1 MNAGSIGL
9 LALWGSVAVS
19 GLAVVGRWLVP
30 TKRAAVLRIL
40 GVATLVAS
48 AAILALAVAL
58 LGGDFSLEYVARTT
72 SLATP
77 WPYRLAALWGAM
89 EGSLLFYAT
98 LTLLIGWIA
107 GRRLDAELAPV
118 VSQVVAAAGFGLLLL
133 TVTMASPFTRLDVPA
148 VDGQGLLAI
157 LQHPAMVYH
166 PPILYLGLTSL
177 VVPFAVTVA
186 AISRRRVDRR
196 WVRITR
202 RWLLMSWTLLTVGMV
217 AGANWAYVELGWGGF
232 WAWDPV
238 ENTSLMP
245 WLAVTVFLHTSR
257 VQERDGRLV
266 RWNVGFALLPFV
278 LTLLGV
284 YLTRSGATGSIH
296 AFAESPVIG
305 RILLAAALAGVVLAV
320 WLTMHIGRGEPW
332 ERASPLARDT
342 WLAANGGL
350 VTIALVFVTVG
361 SGYPAYLQVFADEQA
376 LVRPAFFLGATV
388 PIALLL
394 AVGLAFAFTTRWMP
408 VPPSWARIG
417 GYALV
422 ALLAGWSALA
432 AFEATPTIVLV
443 LFGLAAASV
452 IVLSFDLLRETPSGR
467 ALVGQVAHLGMAL
480 VLVGGAGSSLGED
493 FTAAMGPGETADLAR
508 YTIELETVETGDAD
522 RFIYVAADVSFSR
535 SGVDLFTLSPEI
547 RAYEDQAL
555 PVPEPAL
562 RTTLV
567 EDVVV
572 AISRV
577 AGDASVVEV
586 SVFVRPLVTWVWVG
600 AALIAL
606 AGLIALVSTGGDGAR
621 RRRSATE
628 EQQTAG
634 TTTSS

>member
-9 LALWGSVAVS
+9 LALWGSVAAS
-19 GLAVVGRWLVP
+19 GLAVVARWLAP
-30 TKRAAVLRIL
+30 TKTAAVLRIL
-40 GVATLVAS
+40 GVATILAS
-48 AAILALAVAL
+48 AATLALAIAL
-58 LGGDFSLEYVARTT
+58 LGGDFSLDYVARTT

-89 EGSLLFYAT
+89 EGSLLFYAA

-118 VSQVVAAAGFGLLLL
+118 ASQVVAAAGFGLLLL
-133 TVTMASPFTRLDVPA
+133 TVTMASPFALLDVPA

-186 AISRRRVDRR
+186 AISRRRIDRR

-202 RWLLMSWTLLTVGMV
+202 RWLLMSWALLTVGMV

-266 RWNVGFALLPFV
+266 RWNAGFALLPFV

-305 RILLAAALAGVVLAV
+305 RILLAAALAGVALAV
-320 WLTMHIGRGEPW
+320 WLTMQVGRGEPW

-376 LVRPAFFLGATV
+376 LVRPAFFLGAVV

-394 AVGLAFAFTTRWMP
+394 AVGLAFAFTTRWVP
-408 VPPSWARIG
+408 IPPSWARIG

-422 ALLAGWSALA
+422 AFVAGWSAVA
-432 AFEATPTIVLV
+432 AFETTPTIVLA
-443 LFGLAAASV
+443 LFGLAVASV
-452 IVLSFDLLRETPSGR
+452 IVLSFDLIRGTPSGR

-508 YTIELETVETGDAD
+508 YTIELETIETGEAD
-522 RFIYVAADVSFSR
+522 RFIYVAVDVSFSR

-586 SVFVRPLVTWVWVG
+586 SVFVRPLVMWVWVG

-606 AGLIALVSTGGDGAR
+606 AGLIALVSTGADGAR
-621 RRRSATE
+621 RRRLATE

>member
-1 MNAGSIGL
+1 
-9 LALWGSVAVS
+9 
-19 GLAVVGRWLVP
+19 
-30 TKRAAVLRIL
+30 
-40 GVATLVAS
+40 
-48 AAILALAVAL
+48 
-58 LGGDFSLEYVARTT
+58 
-72 SLATP
+72 
-77 WPYRLAALWGAM
+77 
-89 EGSLLFYAT
+89 
-98 LTLLIGWIA
+98 
-107 GRRLDAELAPV
+107 
-118 VSQVVAAAGFGLLLL
+118 
-133 TVTMASPFTRLDVPA
+133 
-148 VDGQGLLAI
+148 
-157 LQHPAMVYH
+157 MVYH

-296 AFAESPVIG
+296 AFAESPIIG

-320 WLTMHIGRGEPW
+320 WLTMHVGRGEPW

-394 AVGLAFAFTTRWMP
+394 AVGLAFAFTTRWVP

-467 ALVGQVAHLGMAL
+467 ARVGQVAHLGMAL

-586 SVFVRPLVTWVWVG
+586 SVFVRPLVTWVWAG